1 MQYTLP
7 VIIIKWITWA
17 ILAEALN
24 KAHPYFKNQNP
35 EPFYTGG
42 EGGRESGGKG
52 ESPKHNRATKI
63 TATLIL

>member
-17 ILAEALN
+17 ILAKAMN

-42 EGGRESGGKG
+42 GGGGRERVEQGRI
-52 ESPKHNRATKI
+52 PKTQQSY
-63 TATLIL
+63 

>member
-24 KAHPYFKNQNP
+24 KAHPYFNNQNP

-42 EGGRESGGKG
+42 GGGERESGARENPQNTTELLK
-52 ESPKHNRATKI
+52 
-63 TATLIL
+63 